1 MELVFEVLVELLL
14 EGAIEISKRDKV
26 PKIIRL
32 SLILF
37 IILLFISVIIL
48 IFFTG
53 VLAYQKIN
61 KLFGL
66 LLIIIG
72 VVFLIASVIK
82 FKKMYLIK
90 KNN

>member
-53 VLAYQKIN
+53 VLVYQKIN